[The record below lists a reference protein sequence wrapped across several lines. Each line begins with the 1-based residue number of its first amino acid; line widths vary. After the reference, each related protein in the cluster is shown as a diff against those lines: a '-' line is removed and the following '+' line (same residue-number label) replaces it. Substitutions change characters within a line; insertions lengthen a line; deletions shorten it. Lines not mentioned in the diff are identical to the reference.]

1 MLKKLRRKFLFITY
15 LSIFVVVLI
24 IISVINFYNYTSTM
38 QKHEN
43 VISLFLDQNNTD
55 ETPPIFI
62 RYVVVIDISNKTI
75 IQGDLN
81 EVYDLDTLLF
91 NILKQEK
98 SRGKYQEFAYGIVDE
113 RLVLSNTERES
124 QVIQDFFINSLI
136 ISSIGIL
143 CVYIIIYLFSSYI
156 LKPFI
161 KNDENQKQFITN
173 VSHELK
179 TPITIIKANLDVLLI
194 ENISNEWTNS
204 IDDQINRLELLT
216 SNLIELSKV
225 EEINSNVIK
234 TEFSLTDAFFEIYND
249 YKNHFTDKGIISEL
263 TCNSNVT
270 FNGNEKQIR
279 DCFKLLFDNI
289 LKYTVNNKANI
300 YIDNKEIIF
309 SNSTDLENGNYN
321 QIFNRFT
328 RLDDS
333 RNQSINGYGI
343 GLSIVKKIFDNH
355 QCSLSANVVN
365 NVFIIKIKLK

>member
-15 LSIFVVVLI
+15 LSIFIVVLI

-204 IDDQINRLELLT
+204 IDDQVNRLELLT